1 MIRRLVGLII
11 IIIGLSGIVLSVAG
25 MRAAPGLIDT
35 ISDSLEANLVLVSE
49 SLDTV
54 QETLLLAQST
64 ITEVTGGLDTV
75 EESAVHLGQT
85 LNQTRPLLD
94 QVSTIASE
102 EVPQSLDAIQATLPD
117 LVQVAAAIDDTL
129 SILNRFRVDQQILGI
144 PIKFDLGIDYDPAV
158 PFDESVSQIGR
169 SFETLPGQLRDLD
182 EYVVVANDNLALIS
196 EDVLAISGDLD
207 GVNGRIAELDPLLED
222 YLRIV
227 VELNDS
233 TRQTRQ
239 IILGELNALR
249 RIVTIALAWV
259 ALSQLAPLYLG
270 LELLRGRRD
279 VEQLH

>member
-11 IIIGLSGIVLSVAG
+11 IIIGLSGIALSVIG
-25 MRAAPGLIDT
+25 MRTAPRTIDT
-35 ISDSLEANLVLVSE
+35 IGDSLEANLVLVSE

-64 ITEVTGGLDTV
+64 ISEVTGGLDTV
-75 EESAVHLGQT
+75 ESSAVHLGLT
-85 LNQTRPLLD
+85 LDQTRPLLD
-94 QVSTIASE
+94 QVSTIASD
-102 EVPQSLDAIQATLPD
+102 EVPQSLDAIQATMPD

-129 SILNRFRVDQQILGI
+129 TVLNSFRVDQQILGI

-207 GVNGRIAELDPLLED
+207 GVNGRIAELNPLLED

-239 IILGELNALR
+239 IILGELTTLK
-249 RIVTIALAWV
+249 RITTIALAWV

-270 LELLRGRRD
+270 LELLRGRRKID
-279 VEQLH
+279 I

>member
-1 MIRRLVGLII
+1 MIRQLVGLII
-11 IIIGLSGIVLSVAG
+11 IIIGLSGIALSVVG
-25 MRAAPGLIDT
+25 IRTAPRTIDT
-35 ISDSLEANLVLVSE
+35 IGDSLEANLVLVSE

-94 QVSTIASE
+94 QVSTIASDD
-102 EVPQSLDAIQATLPD
+102 VPQSLDAIQATLPN

-129 SILNRFRVDQQILGI
+129 TILNRFKVDQQILGI

-169 SFETLPGQLRDLD
+169 SFETLPDQLRDLD
-182 EYVVVANDNLALIS
+182 DYVTVANDNLALIS

-239 IILGELNALR
+239 IILGELVALK

-270 LELLRGRRD
+270 LELLRNRREAD
-279 VEQLH
+279 I

>member
-11 IIIGLSGIVLSVAG
+11 IMIGLSGIVLSVVG
-25 MRAAPGLIDT
+25 MTTAPRLINT
-35 ISDSLEANLVLVSE
+35 IGDSLETNLVMVSE

-64 ITEVTGGLDTV
+64 VTEMTGSLNTV

-85 LNQTRPLLD
+85 LDQTRPLLD
-94 QVSTIASE
+94 QVATIASDK
-102 EVPQSLDAIQATLPD
+102 VPQSLDSIQATLPD

-129 SILNRFRVDQQILGI
+129 TVLNSFRVDQQILGI
-144 PIKFDLGIDYDPAV
+144 PIKFDLGIDYTPEV
-158 PFDESVSQIGR
+158 PFDQSVSQIGH
-169 SFETLPGQLRDLD
+169 SFETLPNQLRDLD
-182 EYVVVANDNLALIS
+182 EYVVVANDNLAQIS
-196 EDVLAISGDLD
+196 DDVLAISQDLA

-239 IILGELNALR
+239 IILTELTTLK
-249 RIVTIALAWV
+249 RIINIALAWV

-270 LELLRGRRD
+270 LELLRGRRTR
-279 VEQLH
+279 E

>member
-1 MIRRLVGLII
+1 MIRRFVGLVII
-11 IIIGLSGIVLSVAG
+11 IVGLGGIVLSIIG
-25 MRAAPGLIDT
+25 LRAAPRTIDT
-35 ISDSLEANLVLVSE
+35 IGDSLEANLVLVSE

-64 ITEVTGGLDTV
+64 VGEVTGGLDTV

-85 LNQTRPLLD
+85 INQTQPLLD
-94 QVSTIASE
+94 QVSTIASD

-129 SILNRFRVDQQILGI
+129 TVLNRFKVDQQILGI
-144 PIKFDLGIDYDPAV
+144 PIKFDLGIDYNPAV

-169 SFETLPGQLRDLD
+169 SFETLPGQLRNLD
-182 EYVVVANDNLALIS
+182 DYVTVANDNLSLIS

-239 IILGELNALR
+239 IILGELNTLK

-270 LELLRGRRD
+270 WELLRGRR
-279 VEQLH
+279 EAKP

>member
-1 MIRRLVGLII
+1 MIRRLVGLVI
-11 IIIGLSGIVLSVAG
+11 IIIGLGGIFLSVIG
-25 MRAAPGLIDT
+25 LKAAPRIIDT
-35 ISDSLEANLVLVSE
+35 IGDSLEANLVLVSE

-64 ITEVTGGLDTV
+64 VSEVTGGLDTV
-75 EESAVHLGQT
+75 EASAVHLGQT

-94 QVSTIASE
+94 QVSTIASD
-102 EVPQSLDAIQATLPD
+102 EVPQSLDAIQATMPD

-129 SILNRFRVDQQILGI
+129 SILNSFRVDQQILGI

-182 EYVVVANDNLALIS
+182 EYVVVVNDNLALIS

-249 RIVTIALAWV
+249 RIITIALAWV

-270 LELLRGRRD
+270 FELLRGRR
-279 VEQLH
+279 EE

>member
-11 IIIGLSGIVLSVAG
+11 IIVGLGGIFLSVTG
-25 MRAAPGLIDT
+25 MTAAPRLIDT
-35 ISDSLEANLVLVSE
+35 IGDSLEANLVLVSE
-49 SLDTV
+49 SLETV

-64 ITEVTGGLDTV
+64 VTEVTGSLNTV
-75 EESAVHLGQT
+75 EASAVHLGQT

-94 QVSTIASE
+94 QVATIASE
-102 EVPQSLDAIQATLPD
+102 DVPQSLDAIQATLPD

-129 SILNRFRVDQQILGI
+129 TILNNFKIDQQILGI
-144 PIKFDLGIDYDPAV
+144 PIKYDLGIDYTPDI
-158 PFDESVSQIGR
+158 PFDQSVSSIGR
-169 SFETLPGQLRDLD
+169 SFEMLPDQLRDLD
-182 EYVVVANDNLALIS
+182 AYVVVANDNLALIS
-196 EDVLAISGDLD
+196 DDVLAISQDLD

-239 IILGELNALR
+239 IILGELTTLKR
-249 RIVTIALAWV
+249 LITIALAWV

-270 LELLRGRRD
+270 LELLRGRREAD
-279 VEQLH
+279 I

>member
-11 IIIGLSGIVLSVAG
+11 IIIGLGGIALSVIG
-25 MRAAPGLIDT
+25 LRTAPRTIDT
-35 ISDSLEANLVLVSE
+35 IGDSLEANLVLVSE

-64 ITEVTGGLDTV
+64 VSEVTGGLDTV
-75 EESAVHLGQT
+75 ESSAVHLGQT

-102 EVPQSLDAIQATLPD
+102 DVPQSLDAIQATMPD

-129 SILNRFRVDQQILGI
+129 TVLNSFRVDQQILGI

-158 PFDESVSQIGR
+158 PFDESVSSIGR

-239 IILGELNALR
+239 IILGELTTLK
-249 RIVTIALAWV
+249 RITTIALAWV

-270 LELLRGRRD
+270 LELLRGRREAD
-279 VEQLH
+279 I

>member
-1 MIRRLVGLII
+1 MIRRFLGLVI
-11 IIIGLSGIVLSVAG
+11 IIIGLGGIILSVVG
-25 MRAAPGLIDT
+25 LSAAPRLIDT
-35 ISDSLEANLVLVSE
+35 IGDSLEANLMLVSE

-64 ITEVTGGLDTV
+64 VTEVTSGLDTV
-75 EESAVHLGQT
+75 ESSAVHLGQT
-85 LNQTRPLLD
+85 INQTQPLLD
-94 QVSTIASE
+94 QVSTIASDD
-102 EVPQSLDAIQATLPD
+102 VPQSLDAIQATIPD
-117 LVQVAAAIDDTL
+117 LVQIAAAIDDTL
-129 SILNRFRVDQQILGI
+129 TVLNSFRVDQQILGI
-144 PIKFDLGIDYDPAV
+144 PIKFDLGIDYAPAV

-182 EYVVVANDNLALIS
+182 EYVVIANDNLSLIS
-196 EDVLAISGDLD
+196 DDVLAISQDLD

-239 IILGELNALR
+239 IILGELTTLKR
-249 RIVTIALAWV
+249 LITIALAWV

-270 LELLRGRRD
+270 LDLLRGRR
-279 VEQLH
+279 EANI

>member
-11 IIIGLSGIVLSVAG
+11 IIIGLGGIALSVIG
-25 MRAAPGLIDT
+25 MTAAPRLIDT
-35 ISDSLEANLVLVSE
+35 IGDNLEANLVLVSE

-94 QVSTIASE
+94 QVSTIASD

-117 LVQVAAAIDDTL
+117 LVQVAAAVDDTL
-129 SILNRFRVDQQILGI
+129 TILNRFKIDEQIFGI
-144 PIKFDLGIDYDPAV
+144 PIQYDLGIDYDPAV
-158 PFDESVSQIGR
+158 PFDESISQIGR

-182 EYVVVANDNLALIS
+182 DYVVVANDNLALIS
-196 EDVLAISGDLD
+196 EDVLAISQDLD
-207 GVNGRIAELDPLLED
+207 GVNGRIAELDPLLEE
-222 YLRIV
+222 YLRLV

-239 IILGELNALR
+239 IILNELANLK

-279 VEQLH
+279 AEI

>member
-1 MIRRLVGLII
+1 MIRRLLGLVI
-11 IIIGLSGIVLSVAG
+11 IIIGLGGIALSVAG
-25 MRAAPGLIDT
+25 MTVAPHLIDT
-35 ISDSLEANLVLVSE
+35 IGDSLESNLILVSK

-64 ITEVTGGLDTV
+64 VTEVTGGLDTV
-75 EESAVHLGQT
+75 EASAVHLGQT

-94 QVSTIASE
+94 QISTIASD
-102 EVPQSLDAIQATLPD
+102 EVPQSLDAIQATMPD

-129 SILNRFRVDQQILGI
+129 TILNRFKIDEQIFGI
-144 PIKFDLGIDYDPAV
+144 PIRYDLGIDYNPAV
-158 PFDESVSQIGR
+158 PFDESVSSIGR
-169 SFETLPGQLRDLD
+169 SFETLPGQLRGLD
-182 EYVVVANDNLALIS
+182 AYVAVANDNLALIS
-196 EDVLAISGDLD
+196 EDVLAISQDLD

-222 YLRIV
+222 YLRTV

-239 IILGELNALR
+239 IILNELTNLK

-270 LELLRGRRD
+270 LELLRGRRGA
-279 VEQLH
+279 EQ

>member
-11 IIIGLSGIVLSVAG
+11 ILVGLGGIVLSVIG
-25 MRAAPGLIDT
+25 LTAAPRTIDT
-35 ISDSLEANLVLVSE
+35 IGDSLEANLVLVSE

-54 QETLLLAQST
+54 QNTLLLAQST

-94 QVSTIASE
+94 QVSTIASD

-249 RIVTIALAWV
+249 RIITIALAWV

-270 LELLRGRRD
+270 LELLRGRR
-279 VEQLH
+279 EPEI

>member
-1 MIRRLVGLII
+1 MIRRLVGLVII
-11 IIIGLSGIVLSVAG
+11 IVGLGGIILSVIG
-25 MRAAPGLIDT
+25 MKAAPRTIDT
-35 ISDSLEANLVLVSE
+35 IGNSLEANLVLVSE

-64 ITEVTGGLDTV
+64 VGEVTGGLDTV
-75 EESAVHLGQT
+75 EESAVHVSLT
-85 LNQTRPLLD
+85 INQTQPLLD
-94 QVSTIASE
+94 QVSTIASD
-102 EVPQSLDAIQATLPD
+102 EVPQSLDSIQAAIPD
-117 LVQVAAAIDDTL
+117 LVQIAAAIDDTL
-129 SILNRFRVDQQILGI
+129 TVLNSFRVDQQILGI
-144 PIKFDLGIDYDPAV
+144 PIKFDLGINYGPAV

-196 EDVLAISGDLD
+196 EDVLAISQDLD
-207 GVNGRIAELDPLLED
+207 GVNGRIAELDPLLKD

-239 IILGELNALR
+239 IILGELNTLK

-270 LELLRGRRD
+270 LELLRGRR
-279 VEQLH
+279 EEKT

>member
-11 IIIGLSGIVLSVAG
+11 IIIGLGGIMLSVIG
-25 MRAAPGLIDT
+25 LRAAPRTIDT
-35 ISDSLEANLVLVSE
+35 IGDSLEANLVLVSE

-64 ITEVTGGLDTV
+64 ISEVTGGLDTV
-75 EESAVHLGQT
+75 ESSAVHLGLT
-85 LNQTRPLLD
+85 LDQTRPLLD
-94 QVSTIASE
+94 QVSTIASD
-102 EVPQSLDAIQATLPD
+102 EVPQSLDAIQATMPD

-129 SILNRFRVDQQILGI
+129 TVLNSFRVDQQILGI

-196 EDVLAISGDLD
+196 EDVLVISGDLD

-239 IILGELNALR
+239 IILGELTTLK
-249 RIVTIALAWV
+249 RITTIALAWV

-270 LELLRGRRD
+270 LELLRGRRKID
-279 VEQLH
+279 I